1 MNDGLDTL
9 EPLQT
14 QRTEYRDGG
23 VLSAAALALDSAAN
37 DAAWNQHQS
46 TAHIGGVVAGLF
58 VTRKKNGDRKS
69 GTQVQESVNAPDPSQ
84 NGDVYTVQVGPG
96 AAIDSEGRM
105 LLVRNVWTSKPFLVR
120 EKYFAVWL
128 KYAAQKVS
136 ENASGLSRYD
146 ETLEPSVEELDQTAI
161 PCPADDSKGILL
173 AIIRKNQKGEFLI
186 DDCCRR
192 YVGAIGNRIDAP
204 SKRASIALGPQ
215 SARDI
220 RRFAIAVQSDLAQPQ
235 HDVLTWEST
244 GTIRF
249 RDPTSVLFPEEKEKV
264 DQVEQSPIL
273 VVGSPTV
280 NITPEDIL
288 DPCAAWEHLCVKDH
302 DGKIIKDKSGF
313 VILPG
318 ILDLVATCD
327 QNELRLPPNCSVQL
341 TLVLVRVLNQLIR
354 STADSALNDAR
365 DRANPNLVKVPVSTG
380 DAALDSA
387 GNRYVVRAVN
397 SDGTYVLLDAA
408 PPPKPTTKSLA
419 EIQLLG
425 RFPAFLTANTPSELL
440 IRWLPH
446 WYSLPGELICRLL
459 LDNFLK
465 DALRPL
471 SIPQPRGLFFNGSRP
486 ADLEPAASRI
496 HLVEFK
502 KDGQTYRQLR
512 ITIPDPGKENSPQRY
527 RCSIGTSDCIDTP
540 APVPEK
546 NFWNQQTSYP
556 RGILSV
562 LADKSV
568 DIHNQLNVF
577 PGQDSLFP
585 GLILKLQPTSDSSS
599 QGAGGTSGTGT
610 GSSGNAT
617 IPTTP
622 ILGNAVVWDAPRV
635 ARLTKNILQFSGN
648 LINVTQLDVESLR
661 VFVTVIG
668 KDNTN
673 PPPLTFEI
681 VTNKR
686 LPAVTNSQS
695 TNPGVPIG
703 LLASNAVDGIVNQ
716 DITSA
721 FDSLPIIVNLLIM
734 GVNRNI
740 EVITTQY
747 REELR
752 VP

>member
-58 VTRKKNGDRKS
+58 VTTEKA
-69 GTQVQESVNAPDPSQ
+69 TNANKCDKAKFNS
-84 NGDVYTVQVGPG
+84 NDENILEAHVSAG
-96 AAIDSEGRM
+96 AAIDSQGRM
-105 LLVRNVWTSKPFLVR
+105 LLVRDADVVVSNRFSFGDNC
-120 EKYFAVWL
+120 FAVWL
-128 KYAAQKVS
+128 RYSEQKVS
-136 ENASGLSRYD
+136 HNASGLSRYS
-146 ETLEPSVEELDQTAI
+146 ETPELSVEELEKASI
-161 PCPADDSKGILL
+161 PCSADDSKGILL
-173 AIIRKNQKGEFLI
+173 AIIRK
-186 DDCCRR
+186 DHDPDYCCRR
-192 YVGAIGNRIDAP
+192 YIGAIGNRIDAP
-204 SKRASIALGPQ
+204 SKRASIAIGPQ

-249 RDPTSVLFPEEKEKV
+249 RDPTSVLFPEEKEKI
-264 DQVEQSPIL
+264 DQVEQPPIL

-288 DPCAAWEHLCVKDH
+288 DPCEIWNKLRVTKYLGKERISISILKLLSPCDRVELC
-302 DGKIIKDKSGF
+302 
-313 VILPG
+313 
-318 ILDLVATCD
+318 
-327 QNELRLPPNCSVQL
+327 NPPSCRDRL
-341 TLVLVRVLNQLIR
+341 TLLLVRALNRLIR
-354 STADSALNDAR
+354 KAADNALNDAR
-365 DRANPNLVKVPVSTG
+365 DGANPNLVKVQVSTG
-380 DAALDSA
+380 DAVLDSA
-387 GNRYVVRAVN
+387 GNRYVVQAVN

-408 PPPKPTTKSLA
+408 KPPKPTTKSLA

-425 RFPAFLTANTPSELL
+425 RFPAFLTANTPSEPL

-527 RCSIGTSDCIDTP
+527 RCSIGTSDCNHPPTP
-540 APVPEK
+540 FPGDER
-546 NFWNQQTSYP
+546 NLWNRQTSLP

-585 GLILKLQPTSDSSS
+585 GLILKLKPTGDA
-599 QGAGGTSGTGT
+599 AGNETA
-610 GSSGNAT
+610 GSLP
-617 IPTTP
+617 IPAAP
-622 ILGNAVVWDAPRV
+622 VLGNAVIWNGPRV
-635 ARLTKNILQFSGN
+635 VRPTPAKLNFSGN
-648 LINVTQLDVESLR
+648 LITLTSLDIESLEI
-661 VFVTVIG
+661 FVTIFG
-668 KDNTN
+668 KNDTN
-673 PPPLTFEI
+673 DTPQTI
-681 VTNKR
+681 VLVSNKR
-686 LPAVTNSQS
+686 LPAVNNGQTPNL
-695 TNPGVPIG
+695 GVSI
-703 LLASNAVDGIVNQ
+703 
-716 DITSA
+716 
-721 FDSLPIIVNLLIM
+721 DSLVQGLGDPRVTVGNGVVTMDVPAPFPGNPIIVNILIM

-740 EVITTQY
+740 EIITTQY
-747 REELR
+747 RDELA
-752 VP
+752 